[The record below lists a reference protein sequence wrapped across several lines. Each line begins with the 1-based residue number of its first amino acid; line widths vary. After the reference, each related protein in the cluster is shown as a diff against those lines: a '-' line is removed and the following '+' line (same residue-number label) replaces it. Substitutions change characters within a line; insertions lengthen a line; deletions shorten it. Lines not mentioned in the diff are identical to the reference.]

1 VYGWGFTV
9 VVPQTGALAHRN
21 YQARTPYGFA
31 NALLLTGDQRYV
43 DVWRGVID
51 KVNENARV
59 VDGVKMY
66 PQMYGDEGWYH
77 YTLTPFNAGVLQ
89 LYYWSMRDE
98 DRARVPGNRWVA
110 YLNGED
116 PDYPVDALQAGLNQ
130 VRLRVAGMCQDTTT
144 PDTRL
149 SDDMNRLNPAVTD
162 PLIELMLGGLPTGR
176 VGYPLHCRLRY
187 FDPARARAGLPEDV
201 AALVSGMTAGQVTV
215 TLVNLSPVHERAVV
229 VQGGAY
235 GEHQLMSVT
244 VGGQTIPA
252 DRSAL
257 AVRLA
262 PGCGACLQ
270 IDMQR
275 YANPPTLAFPW
286 DRG

>member
-59 VDGVKMY
+59 IDGQRMY
-66 PQMYGDEGWYH
+66 PRMYGDQGWYD
-77 YTLTPFNAGVLQ
+77 YRPEPFDAGVLE
-89 LYYWSMRDE
+89 LYYWSMVDE
-98 DRARVPGNRWVA
+98 DRARVPGNRWIA
-110 YLNGED
+110 YLHGED
-116 PDYPVDALQAGLNQ
+116 PDYPVDALQASLDR
-130 VRLRVAGMCQDTTT
+130 VRRRVAGMRQDTTT

-149 SDDMNRLNPAVTD
+149 SDDMNRLNPAITEA
-162 PLIELMLGGLPTGR
+162 LTELMLGGLPTGR

-187 FDPARARAGLPEDV
+187 FDPAYARAGLPEDV
-201 AALVSGMTAGQVTV
+201 AALVDGMTADQVTV

-235 GEHQLMSVT
+235 GEHQLTRAAVADSD
-244 VGGQTIPA
+244 IPVE
-252 DRSAL
+252 RSAL
-257 AVRLA
+257 TVCLA
-262 PGCGACLQ
+262 PGCGARLQ

-286 DRG
+286 DRD